1 MSLSKLLQNSVS
13 AVLDGPLL
21 RAVAGDVIGEG
32 ISLVAS
38 PLYTTV
44 RNHFTLSGKEL
55 GMALQDSFG
64 RGVSAIGAELGGG
77 PLRNLLR
84 SKLEREIR
92 GQIRTTY
99 FDPYATT
106 HGLDDER
113 KRALQNAI
121 ALTCGQLVQARQR
134 ILSAEHFPEPDI
146 AALFTAAADTERS
159 ILLAQIKATPGIE
172 PLPDEVRAF
181 FSSSGVL
188 DQAMFFFL
196 RETLRRDERVERTL
210 NALQQQGIRADLAAL
225 QRQQTEINQTMLQ
238 AVQANDL
245 AKMNALLPTLN
256 QLKAASEHLEQMSA
270 FTQRFGDW
278 TVLLDT
284 RLDTL
289 EQTLLAGLGALGG
302 EMHQRFDA
310 LEARFEEW
318 MRLIASGGLGSVFR
332 HMMIWPFTAVI
343 TCSASNRPLRRF
355 APHRNTAPAQPM
367 LWVAY

>member
-146 AALFTAAADTERS
+146 AALFTAAADTES
-159 ILLAQIKATPGIE
+159 SMLLAQIEATLGIE
-172 PLPDEVRAF
+172 SLSDEVRAF

-188 DQAMFFFL
+188 DQAVFFFL

-225 QRQQTEINQTMLQ
+225 QRQQAEINQTMLQ
-238 AVQANDL
+238 AVQA
-245 AKMNALLPTLN
+245 
-256 QLKAASEHLEQMSA
+256 
-270 FTQRFGDW
+270 
-278 TVLLDT
+278 
-284 RLDTL
+284 
-289 EQTLLAGLGALGG
+289 
-302 EMHQRFDA
+302 
-310 LEARFEEW
+310 
-318 MRLIASGGLGSVFR
+318 
-332 HMMIWPFTAVI
+332 
-343 TCSASNRPLRRF
+343 
-355 APHRNTAPAQPM
+355 
-367 LWVAY
+367 